1 MAFYAKLRGSP
12 LASRAGSEPYVVQG
26 SVSYESAVG
35 ERPIA
40 RCQVR
45 VPAGAINPDPRD
57 FDEFTLDYPGEPYR
71 AAALALNPLHYWTL
85 DEGPSTLAIDIGSG
99 GENLAYPSSGIDWR
113 AHVQDAAGVPYG
125 AAPEWSQ
132 ASGAGLSGRIDAVGV
147 AFVIAGFVRLS
158 AGASGDRT
166 VWRAGS
172 NARRLLLSS
181 AGGLTLQFDGTTV
194 AAGPLT
200 ADTWHHVAIRRTTAA
215 RVELWIDGVK
225 A

>member
-1 MAFYAKLRGSP
+1 M
-12 LASRAGSEPYVVQG
+12 
-26 SVSYESAVG
+26 
-35 ERPIA
+35 
-40 RCQVR
+40 
-45 VPAGAINPDPRD
+45 
-57 FDEFTLDYPGEPYR
+57 
-71 AAALALNPLHYWTL
+71 
-85 DEGPSTLAIDIGSG
+85 
-99 GENLAYPSSGIDWR
+99 
-113 AHVQDAAGVPYG
+113 
-125 AAPEWSQ
+125 
-132 ASGAGLSGRIDAVGV
+132 
-147 AFVIAGFVRLS
+147 AFVIAGFVRLA

-194 AAGPLT
+194 AAGPLA

>member
-1 MAFYAKLRGSP
+1 MS
-12 LASRAGSEPYVVQG
+12 SRSTTP
-26 SVSYESAVG
+26 
-35 ERPIA
+35 RA
-40 RCQVR
+40 R
-45 VPAGAINPDPRD
+45 
-57 FDEFTLDYPGEPYR
+57 YR
-71 AAALALNPLHYWTL
+71 AEALALNPLHYWTL

-99 GENLAYPSSGIDWR
+99 GENLAYRNSGIDWR

-132 ASGAGLSGRIDAVGV
+132 SSGAGLSGRIDAVGV
-147 AFVIAGFVRLS
+147 AFVIAGFVRLA

-181 AGGLTLQFDGTTV
+181 AGGLTLEFDGAIV
-194 AAGPLT
+194 AAGPLA